1 MITRGSKQV
10 CRIMQAWMQF
20 GRWRC
25 KRLHRHFNLN
35 YKDLEYVV
43 RLVLVP
49 VCYRK
54 DEVSFPGSLDLWIL
68 VRSVV

>member
-1 MITRGSKQV
+1 MIIRGSKQV
-10 CRIMQAWMQF
+10 CRIMQAFDELWQMEMQ
-20 GRWRC
+20 
-25 KRLHRHFNLN
+25 RLHHHFNLN

-68 VRSVV
+68 VMSVV

>member
-1 MITRGSKQV
+1 MKQASLQDYAGLDA
-10 CRIMQAWMQF
+10 IWQMEMQ
-20 GRWRC
+20 
-25 KRLHRHFNLN
+25 RLHPHFNLN

-54 DEVSFPGSLDLWIL
+54 DEVSFSGSLDLWIL